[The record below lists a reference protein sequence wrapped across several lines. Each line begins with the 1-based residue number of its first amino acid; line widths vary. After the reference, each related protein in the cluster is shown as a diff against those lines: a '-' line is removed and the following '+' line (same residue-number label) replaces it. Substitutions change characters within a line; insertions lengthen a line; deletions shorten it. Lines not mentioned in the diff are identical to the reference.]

1 MILTTDQL
9 EKKLQWGTDILKITI
24 LVIFYTF
31 LEYT

>member
-9 EKKLQWGTDILKITI
+9 EKKLQWGTDILKINI